1 MPGGTGGETDVL
13 LLRQAVGLGRSRS
26 SWCLSDPVQ
35 PSWMDAAFQEA
46 EGLLLALKSPLHF
59 VALGVAHNQF
69 MANKSGWRNGRVMV
83 LNESHGLGHRCERL
97 GRARQGEQI
106 NGLYM
111 AAWCS
116 VPVVRLPMA

>member
-69 MANKSGWRNGRVMV
+69 MANKSGWRNGRWFSMKVMASATGVNV
-83 LNESHGLGHRCERL
+83 LD
-97 GRARQGEQI
+97 
-106 NGLYM
+106 
-111 AAWCS
+111 
-116 VPVVRLPMA
+116 VPDRGSR